1 MRIYADI
8 NRVGSNPNDFVVQV
22 APTPRIGTQTN
33 VNGKFFIDVPEG
45 VPVPDPLP
53 TSLTDLTDAIY
64 DGLLSLYPRYGFIH
78 YNPLLTGSDSGKL
91 DPTAVFPYDFGPP
104 LRTWSVRSQL
114 GRFGA
119 PSDNGLAPNGVKLF
133 AQNTT
138 VVPAR
143 PGLVITDT
151 IDISA
156 DVPSGVTDVMLHW
169 CLASHLLSAD
179 VMSYVSG
186 TNTPAMKS
194 AEEVTQDPTSFE
206 AYVSMDD
213 GASYQLLRRMV
224 PFTSMVAGTHLRLA
238 FVNRGNTPITL
249 VSYALMY

>member
-104 LRTWSVRSQL
+104 LRTWEVRSQL

-119 PSDNGLAPNGVKLF
+119 PSDNGLAPNGVKVF
-133 AQNTT
+133 SQNSS

-143 PGLVITDT
+143 PGLVVTDT
-151 IDISA
+151 IDIST
-156 DVPSGVTDVMLHW
+156 DVPAGVTDVMLHW
-169 CLASHLLSAD
+169 CVTSHLLSAD